1 MRTFLPITRAAL
13 AFAAIT
19 ASATPPA
26 GTNAAPPARCEI
38 RLSAWCIAEGAHEV
52 TRQLADDRIHDRVW
66 TLRGRFRPESTVVI
80 FEPNG
85 CKAGY
90 SDVTELK
97 AVDPGVEWRGR
108 AWHRLHVALK
118 SDGTCTLSILLP
130 PDEGDSME
138 WAFTSGLPLV
148 RACKDDA
155 CEGEGLGQLKSR
167 LAVHFRTDEVANP

>member
-1 MRTFLPITRAAL
+1 MKTFLPITGAAL

-26 GTNAAPPARCEI
+26 GTSAAPPARCEI
-38 RLSAWCIAEGAHEV
+38 RLSTWCIAEGAHEV
-52 TRQLADDRIHDRVW
+52 TRQLADDGIHDRVW
-66 TLRGRFRPESTVVI
+66 TLRGRFRPASTVVI

-85 CKAGY
+85 CKAGD

-97 AVDPGVEWRGR
+97 AVDRGVAWQGR

-118 SDGTCTLSILLP
+118 SDGSCTLSILLP
-130 PDEGDSME
+130 PDEGDPME

-155 CEGEGLGQLKSR
+155 CEGEGLGQLKPQ
-167 LAVHFRTDEVANP
+167 LVAHLRAGEAATP